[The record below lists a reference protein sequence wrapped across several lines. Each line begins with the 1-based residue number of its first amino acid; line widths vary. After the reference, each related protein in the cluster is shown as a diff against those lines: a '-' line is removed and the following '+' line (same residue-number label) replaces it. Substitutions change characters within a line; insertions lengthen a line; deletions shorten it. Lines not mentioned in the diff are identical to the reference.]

1 MDLRD
6 SIVLSDTELNEGVS
20 DVMLRWRRGVQDQ
33 LTSMPTFIRTDD
45 ENLTTFPSVPERG
58 ILSTVN
64 GTYEAVEISGVR
76 SWRAIGS
83 TTLYS
88 EGASI
93 PASPPS
99 IQYATNTTP
108 GIIRIATAAETLGGI
123 LDTVA
128 ITPARLEQKL
138 NLEGPNQARIYSGT
152 VTNSFTIIQQVSGQF
167 FSVAAFGSSCRITHN
182 LNTTQYSVMLTPAQ
196 DARPFQVQKN
206 LNDCLVAFTDPVST
220 LQILINFDFVIVD
233 Y

>member
-1 MDLRD
+1 MDLRE
-6 SIVLSDTELNEGVS
+6 SIVLSDSELSEGVS

-45 ENLTTFPSVPERG
+45 EDLTTFPDVPERG
-58 ILSTVN
+58 ILSTAN
-64 GTYEAVEISGVR
+64 GTYEAVDSGGTKY
-76 SWRAIGS
+76 WRAIGS

-88 EGASI
+88 PGASI

-108 GIIRIATAAETLGGI
+108 GIIRIATPAETLGGI

-138 NLEGPNQARIYSGT
+138 ALEGPNQSRIYSGT
-152 VTNSFTIIQQVSGQF
+152 VTNSFTVIQQVSGQF
-167 FSVAAFGSSCRITHN
+167 FTVSAFGSSCRITHN

-196 DARPFQVQKN
+196 DARAFQVQKN
-206 LNDCLVAFTDPVST
+206 ANDCLVAFIDPST
-220 LQILINFDFVIVD
+220 SLAILINFDFTIVD